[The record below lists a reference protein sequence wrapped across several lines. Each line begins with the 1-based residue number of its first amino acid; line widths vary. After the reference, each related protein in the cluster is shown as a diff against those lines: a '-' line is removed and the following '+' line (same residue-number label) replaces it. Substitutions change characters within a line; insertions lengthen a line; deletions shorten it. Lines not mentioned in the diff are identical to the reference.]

1 MGFFPKLDRE
11 GPGFDPN
18 APRKTGFARFGELVS
33 RDTSNLFRA
42 GFLALVGCLPFLV
55 GIAFAISS
63 HVLLFA
69 PVIGL
74 VGGALAGPGLCGLAD
89 TVLRSLRDQ
98 PSMWWDVYR
107 EAWKRSAG
115 ASLLPGAVG
124 GVLLGT
130 QIFLL
135 FHAGALQLDTWTGS
149 ALAAG
154 ILLVLAISLYLW
166 PQMALMEL
174 SFPQLVKNSA
184 LLFIGQLP
192 RSVAA
197 LAILTVYLAAAV
209 WATLRF
215 LILAAVLVPLVNLWL
230 PVLAVLLLVYPGIN
244 ENFQIEEKLRG
255 K

>member
-1 MGFFPKLDRE
+1 MGFLSKLDRE
-11 GPGFDPN
+11 GPSFDPD
-18 APRKTGFARFGELVS
+18 APRKTGFSRFWELVS
-33 RDTSNLFRA
+33 RDTWNLFRA

-55 GIAFAISS
+55 GVAFAITS

-89 TVLRSLRDQ
+89 TQLRSLRDK
-98 PSMWWDVYR
+98 PSMWWGVYR
-107 EAWKRSAG
+107 QAWKRSAR
-115 ASLLPGAVG
+115 ASLLPGVVG
-124 GVLLGT
+124 GGLLGT

-135 FHAGALQLDTWTGS
+135 FHAGALQLDTLTGA
-149 ALAAG
+149 ALVAG
-154 ILLVLAISLYLW
+154 VLLVLAISLYLW

-184 LLFIGQLP
+184 LLFVGQLP

-197 LAILTVYLAAAV
+197 LAILTVYLAVAL

-230 PVLAVLLLVYPGIN
+230 PVLAALLLVYPGIN
-244 ENFQIEEKLRG
+244 ENFQIEERLKG